1 MQRCRSG
8 LLDEASKTVEED
20 VGEEEEEEEGDVG
33 AFGVEIALTAA
44 FAAEITSAPREA

>member
-1 MQRCRSG
+1 

-20 VGEEEEEEEGDVG
+20 VGEEEEEEGDVG

>member
-8 LLDEASKTVEED
+8 LLDEASKTEEED
-20 VGEEEEEEEGDVG
+20 VGEEEEGDVG